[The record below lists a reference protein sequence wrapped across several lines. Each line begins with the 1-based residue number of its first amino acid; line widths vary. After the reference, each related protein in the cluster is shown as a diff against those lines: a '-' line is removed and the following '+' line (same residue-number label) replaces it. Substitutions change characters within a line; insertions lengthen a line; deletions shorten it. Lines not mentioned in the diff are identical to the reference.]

1 METQLHLSGNTVYWK
16 TRKLGTI
23 YPSESTFE
31 SVKRTPKNIFNL
43 FNGLGL
49 NKQLLDLLYQTG
61 IKTIEVPYSDKT
73 LITTTIK
80 WLTKGIPLPQQYCSD
95 KVDEQLIL
103 PMNLINLDED
113 IPAIEENMQLSLF
126 DIVNDDTEIM
136 TCLEGGDK

>member
-1 METQLHLSGNTVYWK
+1 MRTQIHLSGNIVYWK

-23 YPSESTFE
+23 YPSESMFQ
-31 SVKRTPKNIFNL
+31 SVKRTPKNIFKL
-43 FNGLGL
+43 FGGLGL
-49 NKQLLDLLYQTG
+49 NRQLLDLLYQTG

-73 LITTTIK
+73 LITTTKK

-113 IPAIEENMQLSLF
+113 IPAITENMQLSFF
-126 DIVNDDTEIM
+126 DSCPEDMAV
-136 TCLEGGDK
+136 L